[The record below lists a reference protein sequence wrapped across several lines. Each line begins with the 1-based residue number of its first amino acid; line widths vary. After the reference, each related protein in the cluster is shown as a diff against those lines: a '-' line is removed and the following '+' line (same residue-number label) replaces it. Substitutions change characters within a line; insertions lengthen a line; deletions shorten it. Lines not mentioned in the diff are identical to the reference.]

1 MKYETLAIHAGERTK
16 GVPGVNVPIELSTT
30 FVQKGIHD
38 YQDYQYSRGNN
49 PTRHYLETLVAE
61 LEGAKYALATSSGMA
76 ASSLVFGLLKEGD
89 HVLFSSNVYGGTF
102 RYFSN
107 LFEDRGIQGKLVD
120 DINNLKEEDLK
131 DITAIFIETPSNP
144 LLEVYDI
151 EYLASIAHSNNALL
165 IVDNT
170 FLTSYFQKP
179 LDLGADIVVYSA
191 TKYYGGHSDVI
202 AGLVVTN
209 NDDLYT
215 KLKFLHNTYGNIL
228 SPFDSFLIQRGIKTL
243 GVRLDR
249 HQNNALRIAEYL
261 NNHQAVKKVYYPGL
275 QTHPGHDIQ
284 IKQARGYGSVLSF
297 VLEDDYDSK
306 KFVDGLN
313 IIDLAVS
320 LGGIE
325 SLICHP
331 SSMTHESYPLDLQQ
345 KIGIEEGLLR
355 LSVGIENIQDL
366 LDDIEHALENAHK

>member
-16 GVPGVNVPIELSTT
+16 GIPGVNVPIELSTT

-107 LFEDRGIQGKLVD
+107 LFKDRGIQGELVD

-209 NDDLYT
+209 NDNLYT

-306 KFVDGLN
+306 KFVDELK

-366 LDDIEHALENAHK
+366 LNDIEHALENAHK

>member
-1 MKYETLAIHAGERTK
+1 MKYETLAIHAGERTE

-30 FVQKGIHD
+30 FVQNGIHD

-49 PTRHYLETLVAE
+49 PTRHYLETLVAD
-61 LEGAKYALATSSGMA
+61 LEGARHALATSSGMA
-76 ASSLVFGLLKEGD
+76 ASSLVFGLFKQGD

-107 LFEDRGIQGKLVD
+107 LFEDRGIKGELVD
-120 DINNLKEEDLK
+120 DVNNLKEKDLK
-131 DITAIFIETPSNP
+131 DVTAIFIETPSNP

-151 EYLASIAHSNNALL
+151 EHIASLAHANNALL

-209 NDDLYT
+209 NDELYT

-228 SPFDSFLIQRGIKTL
+228 SPFDSFLLQRGIKTL

-284 IKQARGYGSVLSF
+284 IKQARGYGAVLSF
-297 VLEDDYDSK
+297 ILEEDYDSK
-306 KFVDGLN
+306 KFVDELK

-331 SSMTHESYPLDLQQ
+331 SSMTHESYPIDLQQ
-345 KIGIEEGLLR
+345 KIGIEERLLR
-355 LSVGIENIQDL
+355 LSVGIENVEDL
-366 LDDIEHALENAHK
+366 LNDIEHALENAHK

>member
-30 FVQKGIHD
+30 FVQNGIHD

-49 PTRHYLETLVAE
+49 PTRHYLETLVTD

-89 HVLFSSNVYGGTF
+89 RVLFSSNVYGGTF

-107 LFEDRGIQGKLVD
+107 LFEDRGIKGELVD
-120 DINNLKEEDLK
+120 NVNHLTEEDLK
-131 DITAIFIETPSNP
+131 DVTAIFIETPSNP

-151 EYLASIAHSNNALL
+151 QYFASIAHANNALL

-209 NDDLYT
+209 NDELYT

-228 SPFDSFLIQRGIKTL
+228 SPFDSFLLQRGIKTL

-275 QTHPGHDIQ
+275 QTHPGHDIH
-284 IKQARGYGSVLSF
+284 IKQARGYGAVLSF
-297 VLEDDYDSK
+297 ILEDDYDSK
-306 KFVDGLN
+306 KFVDELK

-355 LSVGIENIQDL
+355 LSVGIENIEDL
-366 LDDIEHALENAHK
+366 LNDIEHALENAHK